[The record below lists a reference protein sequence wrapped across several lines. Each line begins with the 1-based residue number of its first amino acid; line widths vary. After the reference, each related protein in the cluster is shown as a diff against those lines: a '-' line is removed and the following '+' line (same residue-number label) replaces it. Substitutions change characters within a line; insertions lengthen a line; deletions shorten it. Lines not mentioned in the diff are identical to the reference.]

1 MLIHNAEHGI
11 EILCKIETYPIE
23 LKEYEDTRRLVQNAR
38 RWVRMTWL
46 QNNIQPTQA
55 KESWHYKLLIE
66 TGYIKTTVMTTFGNM
81 KIEIPMPEES
91 KKMGMKK
98 FAEMEEKTDAY
109 LAIEYG
115 IEIPEESA

>member
-1 MLIHNAEHGI
+1 M
-11 EILCKIETYPIE
+11 
-23 LKEYEDTRRLVQNAR
+23 
-38 RWVRMTWL
+38 
-46 QNNIQPTQA
+46 
-55 KESWHYKLLIE
+55 
-66 TGYIKTTVMTTFGNM
+66 KTLDGSFGNM

-115 IEIPEESA
+115 IEIPEEVE